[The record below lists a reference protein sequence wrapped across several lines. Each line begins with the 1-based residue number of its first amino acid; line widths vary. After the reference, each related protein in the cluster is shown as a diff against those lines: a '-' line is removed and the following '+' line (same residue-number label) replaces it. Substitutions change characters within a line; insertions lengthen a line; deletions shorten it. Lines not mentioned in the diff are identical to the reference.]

1 MAMVERIQARPRIML
16 GRVIFGVTLM
26 ASLVISG
33 CAGDGEI
40 DQPTPLYG
48 EMPIEYPLQ
57 LWDQDM
63 EGETLLRVRVTDT
76 GGVDSVEVMESSG
89 HPDFDAAAVEGAKEL
104 RFSPARKDGKRIEVW
119 AEVPVHFSKRPR
131 PDTVGR
137 F

>member
-1 MAMVERIQARPRIML
+1 MTRRAESRTAAVAL
-16 GRVIFGVTLM
+16 LAAAGVLS
-26 ASLVISG
+26 A

-40 DQPTPLYG
+40 ERPTPLYG
-48 EMPIEYPLQ
+48 EVPIQYPLE

-76 GGVDSVEVMESSG
+76 GTVDSVEVVASSG
-89 HPDFDAAAVEGAKEL
+89 HPNFDSAAVAGAREM
-104 RFSPARKDGKRIEVW
+104 RFSPARREGKRIEVW
-119 AEVPVHFSKRPR
+119 AEVPVRFSKRPR